1 MLESSLSKS
10 LKYLDKNRVATVL
23 DVSAGH
29 PLSERLV
36 ELGFVAGEAIEIVHE
51 APLSRDPIVVVCAG
65 TRIALRRDEAEL
77 ILIEEMPELK
87 GVAP

>member
-1 MLESSLSKS
+1 
-10 LKYLDKNRVATVL
+10 
-23 DVSAGH
+23 
-29 PLSERLV
+29 
-36 ELGFVAGEAIEIVHE
+36 GFVAGEAIEIVHE

>member
-1 MLESSLSKS
+1 MYKT
-10 LKYLDKNRVATVL
+10 LKYLGKNQVATVL
-23 DVSAGH
+23 DVSTGH

-65 TRIALRRDEAEL
+65 TRIALRRDEADL
-77 ILIEEMPELK
+77 ILVDVDFERK
-87 GVAP
+87 GTGQ

>member
-1 MLESSLSKS
+1 M
-10 LKYLDKNRVATVL
+10 ATVL
-23 DVSAGH
+23 DVSTGH

-65 TRIALRRDEAEL
+65 TRIALRRDEADL
-77 ILIEEMPELK
+77 ILVDVDFERK
-87 GVAP
+87 GTGQ

>member
-1 MLESSLSKS
+1 VYKT
-10 LKYLDKNRVATVL
+10 LKYLGKNQVATVL
-23 DVSAGH
+23 DVSTGH

-65 TRIALRRDEAEL
+65 TRIALRRDEADL
-77 ILIEEMPELK
+77 ILVDVDFERK
-87 GVAP
+87 GTGQ